1 MLITTA
7 HARSIMGPNQKG
19 YCAKGMRLFSDRHG
33 LDFKAF
39 CEGGIEEELLLATG
53 DDMAVK
59 VVAEAHKNG

>member
-1 MLITTA
+1 
-7 HARSIMGPNQKG
+7 MGPNQKG